1 MISVQTKP
9 WRHFRSIIKD
19 ELWDVDE
26 NQDLIRPYTCFPNPV
41 ADELHL
47 TFSPDVTPM
56 QIELYDLQGRL
67 VRAQKNGLG
76 SLNMSDLPSG
86 TYTMRVK
93 MEDGKVFSD
102 KIVKKS

>member
-1 MISVQTKP
+1 
-9 WRHFRSIIKD
+9 
-19 ELWDVDE
+19 
-26 NQDLIRPYTCFPNPV
+26 
-41 ADELHL
+41 
-47 TFSPDVTPM
+47 M

-67 VRAQKNGLG
+67 VRAQKNGLE

>member
-1 MISVQTKP
+1 MISVRTKP
-9 WRHFRSIIKD
+9 LRHFGSIIKD

-26 NQDLIRPYTCFPNPV
+26 NQDFIRPYACFPNPV
-41 ADELHL
+41 EYELHL

-67 VRAQKNGLG
+67 VRAQKNGLE
-76 SLNMSDLPSG
+76 SLNMSNLPSG

-102 KIVKKS
+102 KIVNKS